1 MINYLRRTW
10 ATVNLNNLDYNIREI
25 QHMLKPGCEIMGV
38 VKADAYGHGDAM
50 IAKRMIKNGVNWF
63 GVSNIEEAL
72 SLRGKGIHKDIL
84 IFGDTP
90 CKLAKVLAAQH
101 ITQTVYSPDYAR
113 ELSRASQEQGVVVDV
128 HIKVDTG
135 MGRIGYLCYD
145 DIPSAADAVEAT
157 VLLPSLNAT
166 GIFTHFSCAD
176 EISQSAKD
184 YTIMQYDRFIKLC
197 DLLQERGI
205 TFRHRHC
212 CNSGGV
218 VCHPEMQMDMV
229 RPGIILYGHSPSA
242 EIADRL
248 HFKPLMELKS
258 VVSQVKEV
266 DEGRSISY
274 GRIYTTDGPR
284 TLATVCIGYADGY
297 TRSLSGRANMVING
311 SLVRVV
317 GRVCMDQLVIDVTDL
332 DVKPGDVATVF
343 GSDGQNTVTVEELAE
358 LTGSLNYEVICLVG
372 KRVPRVYLEDGS
384 EVAVVDYVRQG
395 L

>member
-25 QHMLKPGCEIMGV
+25 QRMVKPGCEIMGV

-50 IAKRMIKNGVNWF
+50 VAKRLVANGINWF

-72 SLRGKGIHKDIL
+72 SLREKGIDKDIL

-90 CKLAKVLAAQH
+90 YSLARVLAAQH
-101 ITQTVYSPDYAR
+101 ITQTVYSAEYAR
-113 ELSRASQEQGVVVDV
+113 QLSQAAQEQGVVVDV

-135 MGRIGYLCYD
+135 MGRIGFLCYD
-145 DIPSAADAVEAT
+145 DIPAAADAVEAA

-176 EISQSAKD
+176 EVSQSSKD
-184 YTIMQYDRFIKLC
+184 YTRLQYDRFIKVC
-197 DLLQERGI
+197 DLLKARGI

-212 CNSGGV
+212 CNSGGL
-218 VCHPEMQMDMV
+218 VCYPEMHLDMV
-229 RPGIILYGHSPSA
+229 RPGIILYGHTPSA
-242 EIADRL
+242 EIADRI

-258 VVSQVKEV
+258 VVSLVKEV
-266 DEGRSISY
+266 DESRSISY
-274 GRIYTTDGPR
+274 GRIYTTPKAR
-284 TLATVCIGYADGY
+284 TLATVCLGYADGY
-297 TRSLSGRANMVING
+297 TRSLSGRANMVVNG
-311 SLVRVV
+311 SLARVV
-317 GRVCMDQLVIDVTDL
+317 GRVCMDQVVLDVTGI
-332 DVKPGDVATVF
+332 DVKPGDVVTVF

-358 LTGSLNYEVICLVG
+358 LTGSFNYEMICLVG
-372 KRVPRVYLEDGS
+372 RRVPRVYLEDGN
-384 EVAVVDYVRQG
+384 EIAVVDYIRQR

>member
-25 QHMLKPGCEIMGV
+25 QRMVKPGCEIMGV

-50 IAKRMIKNGVNWF
+50 VAKRLVANGINWF

-72 SLRGKGIHKDIL
+72 SLREKGINKDIL

-90 CKLAKVLAAQH
+90 YSLAKVLAAQH
-101 ITQTVYSPDYAR
+101 ITQTVYSAEYAR
-113 ELSRASQEQGVVVDV
+113 QLSQAAQEQGVVVDV

-135 MGRIGYLCYD
+135 MGRIGFLCYD
-145 DIPSAADAVEAT
+145 DIPAAADAVEAA

-176 EISQSAKD
+176 EVSQSSKD
-184 YTIMQYDRFIKLC
+184 YTHLQYDRFIKVC
-197 DLLQERGI
+197 DLLKARGI

-218 VCHPEMQMDMV
+218 VCYPEMHLDMV
-229 RPGIILYGHSPSA
+229 RPGIILYGHTPSA
-242 EIADRL
+242 EIADRI

-258 VVSQVKEV
+258 VVSLVKEV
-266 DEGRSISY
+266 DESRSISY
-274 GRIYTTDGPR
+274 GRIYTTPKAR
-284 TLATVCIGYADGY
+284 TLATVCLGYADGY
-297 TRSLSGRANMVING
+297 TRSLSGRANMVVNG
-311 SLVRVV
+311 SLARVV
-317 GRVCMDQLVIDVTDL
+317 GRVCMDQVVLDVTGI
-332 DVKPGDVATVF
+332 DVKPGDVVTVF

-358 LTGSLNYEVICLVG
+358 LTGSFNYEMICLVG
-372 KRVPRVYLEDGS
+372 RRVPRVYLEDGS
-384 EVAVVDYVRQG
+384 EIAVVDYIRQR